1 MSLLL
6 ERDIRF
12 RRNGLSQ
19 WWAAIDKP
27 IFVAMMFLGAC
38 GIVLAFSTS
47 PSIAAR
53 TAGLEPF
60 YFAERQIRFAIV
72 ALLLCLSISAFTLR
86 EVRRLGVLLFG
97 LVLLLLIAVLI
108 IGETRNGAQR
118 WLSVFGFSIQPSEL
132 AKPALIAI
140 TAWMF
145 SLRLARG
152 YIAPSIALL
161 SGALT
166 VLLVARQPDY
176 SQAAVIAL
184 TWGAIFF
191 LTGASIVWAVSAA
204 ILAIAAGA
212 IAYAASPYVADR
224 VQILFDTGASGGGEQ
239 LATAVNAIR
248 EGGLTG
254 IGPGE
259 GIHKALLPD
268 AHSDF
273 GIAVMAEEFGLI
285 GAGLILIAYMVVIV
299 RSFLAAIRVRDAF
312 AKLALGGIGSLIA
325 LQTAVHFGVSVRL
338 VPPTGMTLPLISYGG
353 SSLIAMGIVFGMLL
367 AMTRRDQDYMP

>member
-184 TWGAIFF
+184 T
-191 LTGASIVWAVSAA
+191 L
-204 ILAIAAGA
+204 
-212 IAYAASPYVADR
+212 
-224 VQILFDTGASGGGEQ
+224 
-239 LATAVNAIR
+239 
-248 EGGLTG
+248 
-254 IGPGE
+254 
-259 GIHKALLPD
+259 
-268 AHSDF
+268 
-273 GIAVMAEEFGLI
+273 
-285 GAGLILIAYMVVIV
+285 
-299 RSFLAAIRVRDAF
+299 
-312 AKLALGGIGSLIA
+312 SLI
-325 LQTAVHFGVSVRL
+325 H
-338 VPPTGMTLPLISYGG
+338 I
-353 SSLIAMGIVFGMLL
+353 
-367 AMTRRDQDYMP
+367 